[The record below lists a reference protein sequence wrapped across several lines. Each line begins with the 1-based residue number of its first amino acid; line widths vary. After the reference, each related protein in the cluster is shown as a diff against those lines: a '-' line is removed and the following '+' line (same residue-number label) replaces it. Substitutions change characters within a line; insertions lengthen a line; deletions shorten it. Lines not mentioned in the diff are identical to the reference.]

1 MVRLP
6 LAVRLLFLPS
16 ISKPGVPLQV
26 RTGTYRQLFHPQ
38 SLISGKEDAANNFAR
53 GHYTVG
59 KEMLDTVTDRIRRL
73 AEDSSGLQGFF
84 LFHSFGGGSGSG
96 FTSLLMERLSTE
108 FAKKN
113 KLDFAIYPAP
123 QVRYFRSG
131 MFG

>member
-1 MVRLP
+1 MY
-6 LAVRLLFLPS
+6 
-16 ISKPGVPLQV
+16 K
-26 RTGTYRQLFHPQ
+26 RQ
-38 SLISGKEDAANNFAR
+38 R

-123 QVRYFRSG
+123 QVRYIFC
-131 MFG
+131 